1 MTDIAR
7 KNYRLSVL
15 NGVSF
20 GIGETFIDSATVL
33 ALLVSQMN
41 ARGWV
46 VGLAVALT
54 EIGWFL
60 PQILTIQFLE
70 RRSRRLPIYRA
81 MAAVRI
87 VGLMG
92 ALGAILVLGE
102 RALPWFLAGF
112 GLYACAGG
120 FSAVAFYDV
129 VGRTVPLSWHPRM
142 WAQRLFWGGLGSAL
156 CALIVRELLERP
168 TFIGRFGP
176 LFALGAVF
184 IGAGAIF
191 FTLAEEPPVEV
202 SRREMHMAAH
212 LKESAKVA
220 WRDRSFRALFGT
232 RVALAG
238 AAMATPFF
246 VLYAVR
252 SLGLSASVVAGF
264 LSAKIVGY
272 VLSNI
277 LWQKVAT
284 RYGNRVLMC
293 AVAILALLAPASAL
307 LSGVLPE
314 PLRGPAIGLAFA
326 LFGAVVSGNNIGY
339 QSLLLAI
346 APVARRP
353 SYVGLMNSF
362 VGPAML
368 LPALGGILVDAT
380 SPLAIFG
387 VAVLCGAGA
396 MGLARRL
403 PGAAALEARPG
414 PDATS

>member
-15 NGVSF
+15 NGVAF
-20 GIGETFIDSATVL
+20 GIGETFIDPVTVL
-33 ALLVSQMN
+33 ALLVSQLN

-87 VGLMG
+87 AGLTA
-92 ALGAILVLGE
+92 ALIAILVLGE

-112 GLYACAGG
+112 GVFAFAGG

-142 WAQRLFWGGLGSAL
+142 WAQRLFWGGLLSAL
-156 CALIVRELLERP
+156 SALIVRELLERP
-168 TFIGRFGP
+168 TFVGRFVP
-176 LFALGAVF
+176 LFALGTVF

-202 SRREMHMAAH
+202 SRRGMHMAAH
-212 LKESAKVA
+212 LKESARVA
-220 WRDRSFRALFGT
+220 WHDRSFRALFGT

-252 SLGLSASVVAGF
+252 DLGLSAAGVAGF
-264 LSAKIVGY
+264 LSAKIAGY

-277 LWQKVAT
+277 LWQRVAL
-284 RYGNRVLMC
+284 RFGNRALMS
-293 AVAILALLAPASAL
+293 AVGLLALLAPLCAL
-307 LSGVLPE
+307 LAAVLPA
-314 PLRGPAIGLAFA
+314 PLRGPAIALAFA
-326 LFGAVVSGNNIGY
+326 LVGAVVSGNNIG
-339 QSLLLAI
+339 
-346 APVARRP
+346 
-353 SYVGLMNSF
+353 
-362 VGPAML
+362 
-368 LPALGGILVDAT
+368 
-380 SPLAIFG
+380 
-387 VAVLCGAGA
+387 
-396 MGLARRL
+396 
-403 PGAAALEARPG
+403 
-414 PDATS
+414 